1 LIGRAAGPARVLI
14 SHAAE
19 QGLAEADDVLGLREG
34 RVALWAPAAQV
45 GLSDV
50 RGLYA

>member
-1 LIGRAAGPARVLI
+1 VLI

-19 QGLAEADDVLGLREG
+19 QGLAEADHVLGLRDG
-34 RVALWAPAAQV
+34 RAALWAPAARV
-45 GLSDV
+45 DLNDL